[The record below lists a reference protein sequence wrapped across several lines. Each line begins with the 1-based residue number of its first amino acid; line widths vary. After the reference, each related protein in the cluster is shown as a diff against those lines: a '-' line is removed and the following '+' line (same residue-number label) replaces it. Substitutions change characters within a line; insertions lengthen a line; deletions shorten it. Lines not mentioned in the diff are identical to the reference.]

1 MFVKVLTVLL
11 ALAAIVWMIMP
22 SRRPVIIREREAPPP
37 PRVPHAD
44 DLVKCGRCGIWLPAG
59 QSCDCSERV

>member
-11 ALAAIVWMIMP
+11 ALAAIVWMVMP
-22 SRRPVIIREREAPPP
+22 SRRPVIIRGRDAPP

-44 DLVKCGRCGIWLPAG
+44 DLVKCDHCGIWLPGG
-59 QSCDCSERV
+59 QPCNCRERV